1 MNDNRDHSF
10 RATPE
15 PLLKDEG
22 CLGSSMV
29 DEIITLPFA
38 WLFLILTVMIGISAF
53 QNMKDN
59 KKQNT
64 TLKYLLY
71 TSTISAFLELLG
83 HIIIYTVCIA
93 TDSFAVTSYIV
104 WIPSMCYSLLLMCIL
119 ATLIV
124 TFPSL
129 SFSAF
134 TQQTP
139 IHLLPYR
146 SDSTSPSRALRT
158 NCLLESG
165 PS

>member
-1 MNDNRDHSF
+1 MLQLNVREGNDLR
-10 RATPE
+10 
-15 PLLKDEG
+15 
-22 CLGSSMV
+22 V
-29 DEIITLPFA
+29 
-38 WLFLILTVMIGISAF
+38 GISAF

-124 TFPSL
+124 TFSVSL
-129 SFSAF
+129 
-134 TQQTP
+134 
-139 IHLLPYR
+139 HYNVL
-146 SDSTSPSRALRT
+146 
-158 NCLLESG
+158 
-165 PS
+165 